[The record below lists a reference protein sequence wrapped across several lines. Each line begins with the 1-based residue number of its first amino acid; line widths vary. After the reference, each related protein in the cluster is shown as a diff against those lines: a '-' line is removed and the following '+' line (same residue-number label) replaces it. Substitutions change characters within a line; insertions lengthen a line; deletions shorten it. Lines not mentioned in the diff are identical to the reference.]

1 MKNAVVIIEEE
12 NVVEPMRRKT
22 PGRKDSGKWQQTLH
36 CTAKKNEKRKKACNE
51 EYFENSCFPLC
62 AAQVVIVYTIFNE
75 CVERPHA

>member
-36 CTAKKNEKRKKACNE
+36 CTAKKKMKKEKKHVTRNISRIRV
-51 EYFENSCFPLC
+51 FLS
-62 AAQVVIVYTIFNE
+62 AQ
-75 CVERPHA
+75 HKL